1 MKPKWFCLVDKFS
14 QLCQEYA
21 LNSRHI
27 IQVSNPVSWSV
38 LYGTTATLT
47 GTRALWFCS
56 KEEAIETG
64 TTSKEGST
72 GA

>member
-1 MKPKWFCLVDKFS
+1 MKPKWFCLVVSIRKY
-14 QLCQEYA
+14 CQEHA

-27 IQVSNPVSWSV
+27 IQVSNTVSWSV

-47 GTRALWFCS
+47 GTRALQFCS